1 MAQLEHCS
9 AVNISCGSEHSLFPL
24 TSLQVQLCKQYPD
37 LVSLMMTDVVRI
49 FQQHCQSQF
58 RHERWDCKNITP
70 PVFGT
75 TQPFSTLRECYSNV
89 SVLLSTIQYNL
100 ITAHINIM
108 VTMRRQSI
116 VHMCWCLMPDN
127 ICIWHCDAAINDS
140 LVVLIFN
147 FLLTC

>member
-9 AVNISCGSEHSLFPL
+9 AVNISCGLEHSLFPL

-49 FQQHCQSQF
+49 FQQHCQHQF

-100 ITAHINIM
+100 ITAHKYNGDNEKAIYSTY
-108 VTMRRQSI
+108 V
-116 VHMCWCLMPDN
+116 LMP
-127 ICIWHCDAAINDS
+127 NDWQY
-140 LVVLIFN
+140 LHIALWCCHKWLFGC
-147 FLLTC
+147 FDF